1 MKRPQEGGDVKE
13 TEVSS
18 VEQPESA
25 CFPGLAPHHRKWV
38 THVQRAGR
46 PWTGGPEWK
55 LISFTSSFCLLWLSF
70 PELCLGVKCRAVEE
84 GGWMLQRCPT
94 EHLMG
99 APGVRVKQN
108 SDVVVV
114 VVTRSCSSGC
124 GRCGVVFNLSGALGD
139 GRRKKDRDRREFQNL
154 RTQSWE
160 WPHCGP
166 RILELGLSDGPYMKD
181 VVGKRSDSWLKGPP
195 PQSSPTP

>member
-1 MKRPQEGGDVKE
+1 
-13 TEVSS
+13 
-18 VEQPESA
+18 
-25 CFPGLAPHHRKWV
+25 
-38 THVQRAGR
+38 
-46 PWTGGPEWK
+46 
-55 LISFTSSFCLLWLSF
+55 
-70 PELCLGVKCRAVEE
+70 
-84 GGWMLQRCPT
+84 MLQRCPT

-154 RTQSWE
+154 RTQS
-160 WPHCGP
+160 
-166 RILELGLSDGPYMKD
+166 
-181 VVGKRSDSWLKGPP
+181 
-195 PQSSPTP
+195 

>member
-84 GGWMLQRCPT
+84 GRWMLQRCPT

-114 VVTRSCSSGC
+114 VVTGSCSSGC
-124 GRCGVVFNLSGALGD
+124 GRCGWSSTWVVPWGMGE
-139 GRRKKDRDRREFQNL
+139 GRRTGTGESSRTWEHNPESDLTAAPGFWNL
-154 RTQSWE
+154 G
-160 WPHCGP
+160 CLMGP
-166 RILELGLSDGPYMKD
+166 IWKM
-181 VVGKRSDSWLKGPP
+181 
-195 PQSSPTP
+195 